1 MERVENRILSL
12 RGHRVMLDADLAE
25 LYGVPTKR
33 LNEAVRRN
41 AARFPEDFMF
51 QLTADEAETL
61 RSQFATSK
69 GRGGRRYIPY
79 VFTELGVAMLS
90 SVLNSERA
98 VQVNIAMMRAFVRL
112 RELAASHKDVLRRLD
127 EMEGKYD
134 RQFKVVFDAIRALM
148 EPPAKPRRR
157 IGILFFPGPD
167 LPWLKDRQR
176 LVQFAL
182 SQDQEGIENMP
193 IEFRRDNLVRK
204 VHDQDPFM

>member
-1 MERVENRILSL
+1 
-12 RGHRVMLDADLAE
+12 MLDADLAE

-51 QLTADEAETL
+51 QLTADEAEIL
-61 RSQFATSK
+61 RSQFATSN

-79 VFTELGVAMLS
+79 AFTELGVAMLS

-98 VQVNIAMMRAFVRL
+98 VLVNIAIVRAFVRL
-112 RELAASHKDVLRRLD
+112 REMAASHKDVLLRLD

-148 EPPAKPRRR
+148 EPPKIPRRR
-157 IGILFFPGPD
+157 IGF
-167 LPWLKDRQR
+167 
-176 LVQFAL
+176 
-182 SQDQEGIENMP
+182 
-193 IEFRRDNLVRK
+193 
-204 VHDQDPFM
+204 

>member
-1 MERVENRILSL
+1 MAISMERVENRILSL

-51 QLTADEAETL
+51 RLTAGEEETL
-61 RSQFATSK
+61 RSQFATSN

-98 VQVNIAMMRAFVRL
+98 VQVNIAIMRAFVRL

-148 EPPAKPRRR
+148 QPPTKPRRR
-157 IGILFFPGPD
+157 IGY
-167 LPWLKDRQR
+167 
-176 LVQFAL
+176 
-182 SQDQEGIENMP
+182 
-193 IEFRRDNLVRK
+193 
-204 VHDQDPFM
+204 